1 MRVQTGL
8 EGVTIERVDTLYAE
22 YTRMDVPEYYKEGEE
37 NPYAGRCRLIPETAT
52 VYAMIP
58 ARDEGR
64 LEMARLLL
72 KGYAKRKRV
81 REVIGEKHEVNFN
94 QFAAA
99 SKIVV
104 LYV

>member
-8 EGVTIERVDTLYAE
+8 EGVTIERVDVLYAE
-22 YTRMDVPEYYKEGEE
+22 HARMDVPGYYKDGEE
-37 NPYAGRCRLIPETAT
+37 NPYAGRCRIIPKTASA
-52 VYAMIP
+52 YAMIP
-58 ARDEGR
+58 VRDERR

-72 KGYAKRKRV
+72 KGIAKRKRV
-81 REVIGEKHEVNFN
+81 REVISEKHEVNYN

-99 SKIVV
+99 SQIVV